1 MNVYLIIGI
10 AASVVTFVLGMLV
23 SRLLLKDKSSEFL
36 DFFRTS
42 NDTITTFSNILNTDN
57 LLKQLLD
64 AISKHPAI
72 DSVGLIKIDPQS
84 KIDVI
89 NLNAIQDKDIQEV
102 LDQHTSYRELDNSY
116 IAPGSPIFRLLPDS
130 SQNIRD
136 IHCHAFSIPVI
147 PLQMS
152 YMLLVFYRNKKWNA
166 DSIKYIKS
174 FQFQLQLILYYK
186 DFTQR
191 YRENYELLD
200 NVFFRGPLPM
210 GICDPGGA
218 LSKANSKF
226 NMLFTPAIQNIQEI
240 VPSEQLT
247 EIFRGNA
254 IETDLNYN
262 QKFLKIQGFP
272 VYSDKGEVS
281 GGVFIIIDE
290 SIQYLLYRKLEISEK
305 RYRKLIKKLPVG
317 LAILNKDSRIYFV
330 NDNFMFSLGLANLT
344 QLQGRNLTDF
354 FDFEDEDIEEILSET
369 DNVESQ
375 YYKFNSKPEY
385 GNRIFSVNLRKVELG
400 EEDLI
405 EAVFQDI
412 SLENA
417 LYTQLDEKTRLL
429 EEELNTAKIVQ
440 EHILAIPPIYTPG
453 IRFHTLYKPSYQLG
467 GDFFDIIPIDDNHLG
482 VIIADV
488 AGHGVSA
495 SLITAMLK
503 ILVEFAPKDP
513 HKLNEMMSYLNTG
526 LLKIIPED
534 SFITMFYGIIDTVQ
548 YKMQYINCG
557 HPFPL
562 VYDDKQEKVEIL
574 KGMGFPL
581 GSLQNL
587 SFEDLLETVTLPS
600 DGKLLLY
607 TDGIMNFKKN
617 DSSINFE
624 GMKNVFEKSADLRT
638 RDILD
643 DVYVNIVKNATS
655 FSEDDIS
662 MLLLIFNRK
671 IAYKNYLSIPSNVL
685 EIDLAIVKILSAI
698 SKKIALGEEDEW
710 KLYTALYEAMI
721 NAVEH
726 GNKFNVQK
734 RVTIIYRIFAK
745 NWLAFKIRDDGPGFK
760 PNSIPDPLAQE
771 NLLKPSGRGLF
782 MIFKMMKKVRYNKSG
797 NEITMYMQISGE

>member
-1 MNVYLIIGI
+1 MTLYWI
-10 AASVVTFVLGMLV
+10 AGLAALVGVFALGNWFQI
-23 SRLLLKDKSSEFL
+23 RKNRQQARHFI
-36 DFFRTS
+36 DFFRQPSGFHSSFTS
-42 NDTITTFSNILNTDN
+42 ILNTDH
-57 LLKQLLD
+57 LLNQILTSISLHPGIRHVSLIRLQSGEKTDILSNTLISDPEVAVILD
-64 AISKHPAI
+64 REASNTEA
-72 DSVGLIKIDPQS
+72 DSIHY
-84 KIDVI
+84 
-89 NLNAIQDKDIQEV
+89 E
-102 LDQHTSYRELDNSY
+102 
-116 IAPGSPIFRLLPDS
+116 PGSPFTRLLPDS
-130 SQNIRD
+130 LPDSSSL
-136 IHCHAFSIPVI
+136 HCYLLSLPVL
-147 PLQMS
+147 PLHMT
-152 YMLLVFYRNKKWNA
+152 YAMLVFYTPQSWNR
-166 DSIKYIKS
+166 DSVQFLRS

-210 GICDPGGA
+210 SISDAAGNILKHNTKFKQMFEP
-218 LSKANSKF
+218 SIANITE
-226 NMLFTPAIQNIQEI
+226 LVAT
-240 VPSEQLT
+240 EQLG
-247 EIFRGNA
+247 EIFRGNS

-272 VYSDKGEVS
+272 VYSDRGEVT
-281 GGVFIIIDE
+281 GGVFILIDE

-317 LAILNKDSRIYFV
+317 LAILNKDARIFFV

-344 QLQGRNLTDF
+344 QLQGRKLQEF
-354 FDFEDEDIEEILSET
+354 FDFDDEDIEEILAET
-369 DNVESQ
+369 DKVESQ
-375 YYKFNSKPEY
+375 YYKFNSKQEF
-385 GNRIFSVNLRKVELG
+385 GHRIFSVNLRKVELG

-417 LYTQLDEKTRLL
+417 LHSQLDEKTKLL

-467 GDFFDIIPIDDNHLG
+467 GDFFDIIPIDESHLG

-513 HKLNEMMSYLNTG
+513 HKLQEMMSYLNTG

-534 SFITMFYGIIDTVQ
+534 SYLTMFYGIIDIIQ

-562 VYDDKQEKVEIL
+562 VYDDKKEEVTIL

-587 SFEDLLETVTLPS
+587 SFEDLIQKVDLPL
-600 DGKLLLY
+600 DGKILLY
-607 TDGIMNFKKN
+607 TDGIMSFKKEKN
-617 DSSINFE
+617 TMNFDD
-624 GMKNVFEKSADLRT
+624 MARIFEKSASLRT
-638 RDILD
+638 REILD
-643 DVYVNIVKNATS
+643 NIYINVVRNATS

-662 MLLLIFNRK
+662 MLLLIFNKK
-671 IAYKNYLSIPSNVL
+671 IAFKNYLSIPSNVL
-685 EIDLAIVKILSAI
+685 EIDLAIVKILGAI
-698 SKKIALGEEDEW
+698 SQKIQLGEEDQW
-710 KLYTALYEAMI
+710 KLYTSLYEAMI

-734 RVTIIYRIFAK
+734 RVTIIYRIFAT

-760 PNSIPDPLAQE
+760 PGAIPDPLAQE

-782 MIFKMMKKVRYNKSG
+782 MIRKMMKKVRYNRTG
-797 NEITMYMQISGE
+797 NEITMYMQISGN

>member
-1 MNVYLIIGI
+1 MVLQWVLSLSAIVIAFLIGTWIQQRIHRKQGRGFI
-10 AASVVTFVLGMLV
+10 
-23 SRLLLKDKSSEFL
+23 
-36 DFFRTS
+36 DFFRNKSDFHSSFTS
-42 NDTITTFSNILNTDN
+42 ILNTDHLLNQIISSIN
-57 LLKQLLD
+57 LHPGISHISLIKLHAGEKTEILSSSTVSDPTIVELLD
-64 AISKHPAI
+64 KLVSYQDS
-72 DSVGLIKIDPQS
+72 DSVHL
-84 KIDVI
+84 
-89 NLNAIQDKDIQEV
+89 E
-102 LDQHTSYRELDNSY
+102 
-116 IAPGSPIFRLLPDS
+116 PGSPLFHLLPDTVTHN
-130 SQNIRD
+130 QD
-136 IHCHAFSIPVI
+136 LHCQLLSLPVL
-147 PLQMS
+147 PLQMT
-152 YMLLVFYRNKKWNA
+152 YALAVFYQPNQWNKE
-166 DSIKYIKS
+166 SLQFLKS

-210 GICDPGGA
+210 SISDSAGQLIK
-218 LSKANSKF
+218 SNSKF
-226 NMLFTPAIQNIQEI
+226 KVMFDPAIQNITELI
-240 VPSEQLT
+240 APEQLD
-247 EIFRGNA
+247 EIFRGNSV
-254 IETDLNYN
+254 ETDLNYN

-272 VYSDKGEVS
+272 VYSDRGDVT

-317 LAILNKDSRIYFV
+317 LAILNKDARIFFV

-344 QLQGRNLTDF
+344 QLQGRHLQEF

-369 DNVESQ
+369 DKVESQ
-375 YYKFNSKPEY
+375 YYKFNSKQEF

-417 LYTQLDEKTRLL
+417 LYSQLDEKTKLL
-429 EEELNTAKIVQ
+429 EEELNTAKVVQ

-467 GDFFDIIPIDDNHLG
+467 GDFFDIIPIDESHLG

-513 HKLNEMMSYLNTG
+513 HKLTEMMSYLNTG

-534 SFITMFYGIIDTVQ
+534 SYLTMFYGIIDTVQ

-562 VYDDKQEKVEIL
+562 VYDDKKEEVIIL

-587 SFEDLLETVTLPS
+587 SFEDLIQKVDLPS
-600 DGKLLLY
+600 DGKILLY
-607 TDGIMNFKKN
+607 TDGIMNFKKGN
-617 DSSINFE
+617 NTINFE
-624 GMKNVFEKSADLRT
+624 NMQNVFSKCAGMRT
-638 RDILD
+638 REILD
-643 DVYVNIVKNATS
+643 NIYINVVKNATT

-671 IAYKNYLSIPSNVL
+671 IAFKNYLSIPSNVL

-698 SKKIALGEEDEW
+698 SQKIPLGEEDQW

-734 RVTIIYRIFAK
+734 RVTIIYRIFAT

-782 MIFKMMKKVRYNKSG
+782 MIFKMMKKVRYNTSG
-797 NEITMYMQISGE
+797 NEITMYMQVSGN